1 MEGFIE
7 DLKLGIYQTFILD
20 NNYQY
25 FVRGIGVTL
34 LVTAF
39 ALLLGLV
46 LGVLVGII
54 RSAHDQQPEK
64 KKGIVLRVL
73 NGICKVY
80 LTVIRGTP
88 TLVQLLIMWFVIWAS
103 ARSTDE
109 NMIRCAILSFGI
121 NSGAYVAEI
130 IRSGI
135 MSIDRGQMEAGRSLG
150 LNYTATMRHVIIPQA
165 FKNVL
170 PALGNEL
177 ITLLKE
183 TSVVTVIGLKD
194 LTKGAML
201 IQSKTYQAF
210 VPYIAIAV
218 IYLALVL
225 VLSWILGKVER
236 RLRQSDLR

>member
-39 ALLLGLV
+39 ALLIGLA

-103 ARSTDE
+103 A
-109 NMIRCAILSFGI
+109 LS
-121 NSGAYVAEI
+121 
-130 IRSGI
+130 
-135 MSIDRGQMEAGRSLG
+135 
-150 LNYTATMRHVIIPQA
+150 
-165 FKNVL
+165 
-170 PALGNEL
+170 L
-177 ITLLKE
+177 IH
-183 TSVVTVIGLKD
+183 I
-194 LTKGAML
+194 
-201 IQSKTYQAF
+201 
-210 VPYIAIAV
+210 
-218 IYLALVL
+218 
-225 VLSWILGKVER
+225 
-236 RLRQSDLR
+236 